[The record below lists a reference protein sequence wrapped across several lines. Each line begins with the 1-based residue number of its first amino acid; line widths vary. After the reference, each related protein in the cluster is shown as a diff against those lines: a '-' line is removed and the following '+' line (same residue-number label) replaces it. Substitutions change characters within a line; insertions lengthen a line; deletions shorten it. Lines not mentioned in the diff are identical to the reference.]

1 MAGPIHS
8 KGVLIL
14 AGFLGQRFAVE
25 QPLSLSATLVFE
37 QSYAGVEG
45 DSASSA
51 ELYALLS
58 AIADAPIRQSLAVT
72 GSVNQRGAIQ
82 AIGGVNEKIEGFF
95 DVCRDRGLTGQQ
107 GVLIPVAN
115 VDNLM
120 LRRDVGEAAAAG
132 QFHIYPGSDVDE
144 GIALLTGLPAGEPD
158 EAGEYPADSVNGRI
172 VARLKKLAE
181 TQRDFA
187 APPRPGDGTKAD
199 PPAQDEGHGAPDETG
214 ALPIVRRILVALDA
228 SAYSHAALAAAVTL
242 ATRFQSDVEGLFV
255 EDINLLRLAEL
266 PFAREFRFGQ
276 AGPRPVASEDVQRG
290 LRARAALLRHEVE
303 ELTSEHK
310 LRGSFRVARGAVAGE
325 VLAAAREADLLA
337 LGRTGHSLA
346 RRARFGS
353 TARAAI
359 ANAVSAVLLVQ
370 PEMEA
375 GPVLVFYDGSAA
387 GARALALAAQLAGEA
402 NELRILVWGP
412 DEETAFERR

>member
-1 MAGPIHS
+1 MATPES
-8 KGVLIL
+8 E
-14 AGFLGQRFAVE
+14 E
-25 QPLSLSATLVFE
+25 Q
-37 QSYAGVEG
+37 G
-45 DSASSA
+45 
-51 ELYALLS
+51 
-58 AIADAPIRQSLAVT
+58 AP
-72 GSVNQRGAIQ
+72 
-82 AIGGVNEKIEGFF
+82 
-95 DVCRDRGLTGQQ
+95 
-107 GVLIPVAN
+107 PP
-115 VDNLM
+115 
-120 LRRDVGEAAAAG
+120 EAA
-132 QFHIYPGSDVDE
+132 
-144 GIALLTGLPAGEPD
+144 
-158 EAGEYPADSVNGRI
+158 
-172 VARLKKLAE
+172 
-181 TQRDFA
+181 
-187 APPRPGDGTKAD
+187 
-199 PPAQDEGHGAPDETG
+199 APDETG

-412 DEETAFERR
+412 DEETAFERRQSAVQILGEAESNAQFQHLAGDEAGRVLAWINRQHGSLLILPSGGGWPAGMLDTLLDDAQPHLLLIR